1 MGWIELENFQGTL
14 TSFWENLSSKVGERD
29 ILDWWN
35 FMSSGLR
42 QKLNGW
48 SANKGIDAKL
58 HKQAL
63 LAQIKGLDEK
73 ADSVGLEEAEWE
85 FRYHLEE
92 QLLEIFRVEEEY
104 WRQRGR
110 VRWLLKETLT
120 LHTSMQFP
128 MVDAENAILLVS
140 FRLRDRLR
148 TSA

>member
-1 MGWIELENFQGTL
+1 
-14 TSFWENLSSKVGERD
+14 
-29 ILDWWN
+29 
-35 FMSSGLR
+35 MSSGLR
-42 QKLNGW
+42 QNLKGW
-48 SANKGIDAKL
+48 RTNKGRDSKL